1 MRSLRRGRG
10 GTESVDAEV
19 TCSLLGCQEGPGGRV
34 GGWVV
39 SADVL
44 LHPIMDNRI
53 EQETLYIV
61 QNPLKKS
68 GIPFDVQT
76 L

>member
-1 MRSLRRGRG
+1 M
-10 GTESVDAEV
+10 
-19 TCSLLGCQEGPGGRV
+19 
-34 GGWVV
+34 V

-53 EQETLYIV
+53 EQETLY
-61 QNPLKKS
+61 S
-68 GIPFDVQT
+68 TEPFEEKWDT